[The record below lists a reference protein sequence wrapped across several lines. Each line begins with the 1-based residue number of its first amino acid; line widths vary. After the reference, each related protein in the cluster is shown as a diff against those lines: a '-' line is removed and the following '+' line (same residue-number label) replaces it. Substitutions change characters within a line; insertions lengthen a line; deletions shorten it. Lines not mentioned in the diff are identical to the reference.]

1 MRKKGLAFF
10 LVFVVLCLSLNATV
24 DDTLKVTLKVET
36 IPESVKF
43 TTGIYTT
50 PATNVPDDFPG
61 NNKTITLSA
70 KEFSQTI
77 YVSARTNSSEA
88 FSRKLIY
95 TDLYRYEGDIKQKDF
110 IELKVGMGKGQV
122 TYSGDDSSVAELN
135 APTPLSDG
143 SSKGYKIEESAEG
156 RGLRAIYY
164 PLTISVDNSAFTNST
179 AGPYKTDITIETSSI

>member
-10 LVFVVLCLSLNATV
+10 LVFVVLCLSLNAAE
-24 DDTLKVTLKVET
+24 DTLEVKLEVAS
-36 IPESVKF
+36 IPDSVKF
-43 TTGIYTT
+43 TTGMYTN
-50 PATNVPDDFPG
+50 PAEGIPDDFP
-61 NNKTITLSA
+61 NNEKIITLSA
-70 KEFSQTI
+70 DNNEKTI

-95 TDLYRYEGDIKQKDF
+95 TDLYRYEEGIRQNDF
-110 IELKVGMGKGQV
+110 IELKVEMDKGKV
-122 TYSGDDSSVAELN
+122 TYSGDSSVAELN

-143 SSKGYKIEESAEG
+143 SKGYEINESAEG

-179 AGPYKTDITIETSSI
+179 AGPYQTDITIETSSI